1 MPFYCSGICSSQ
13 CCILKGFNLIRPLQT
28 SGWLQLALYVVALA
42 AITKPMGLYLMQ
54 ALDVNGKTWFDRELR
69 PLERLT
75 YRLMGVNSDR
85 EHDWKQYTFAMLLF
99 SLVSCL
105 FTYAILRLQ
114 HLLPLNPQG
123 FAALSPD
130 LAFNTAVSFT
140 TNTNWQSYGGES
152 TMSYLSQMVA
162 LTIHNFTSAATGIA
176 FAAALVRGLARH
188 SAKTLGNFWVDLVR
202 TTYYLLL
209 PICVVFAVFLVSQGM
224 IQNFRPYTKAK
235 LTESFIIQVP
245 KVDEKG
251 QPVTTNVAV
260 VVQAP
265 KLDAQSK
272 PVLANGGAVMVD
284 VPQLDAKGQPL
295 MTNLPVMVD
304 QKVEEQT
311 IVQGPMAS
319 QVAIKMLGTNGGG
332 YVNANAAH
340 PFENPTPLSNFLQ
353 MLSIFAI
360 GSGLTYYLGRMTK
373 NQAHGWAV
381 WSAMTALFLAG
392 VLVAW
397 WAESAGNPIHQH
409 LGISVAD
416 GNLEGKEVRFGIFN
430 SALFAT
436 ITTDASCGAV
446 NSMHDSF
453 TALGGLVPLFNIQL
467 GEIIFGGV
475 GAGLYGMLVFV
486 VLAVFIAG
494 LMVGR
499 TPEYLGKK
507 IQSYD
512 VKMAMLALLVL
523 CLSILGFSAW
533 AAVSQWGL
541 TGLNNSG
548 PHGLSEI
555 LYAFSSGTGN
565 NGSAFA
571 GLTANTPCYNTTL
584 GLAMLIGRFLM
595 IIPIM
600 ALAGSLVQKKIAPPS
615 AGTFPVS
622 GGTFVVLLLGTVLLI
637 GALNFLP
644 VLALGPIVEHFLT
657 LQGKLF

>member
-1 MPFYCSGICSSQ
+1 M
-13 CCILKGFNLIRPLQT
+13 QT
-28 SGWLQLALYVVALA
+28 SGWLQLALYVIALA
-42 AITKPMGLYLMQ
+42 AITKPMGVYLLRV
-54 ALDVNGKTWFDRELR
+54 LDANGKTWFDPMLR
-69 PLERLT
+69 PLERVT
-75 YRLMGVNSDR
+75 YRLMGVDSSK

-99 SLVSCL
+99 GLVSCL

-123 FAALSPD
+123 LGPVSPD

-140 TNTNWQSYGGES
+140 SNTNWQNYVGES

-162 LTIHNFTSAATGIA
+162 LAIHNFGSAAVGIA
-176 FAAALVRGLARH
+176 LAAALVRGIARH

-202 TTYYLLL
+202 LNYYLLL
-209 PICVVFAVFLVSQGM
+209 PICLGFAVFLVSQGM
-224 IQNFRPYTKAK
+224 IQNFKPYTKAK
-235 LTESFIIQVP
+235 LMESFTVQVP

-260 VVQAP
+260 TVQTP
-265 KLDAQSK
+265 KLDAQGR
-272 PVLANGGAVMVD
+272 PVMANGAAVIVEI
-284 VPQLDAKGQPL
+284 QKLDEKGQPM
-295 MTNLPVMVD
+295 MTNMPVMVD

-319 QVAIKMLGTNGGG
+319 QIAIKMLGTNGGG

-340 PFENPTPLSNFLQ
+340 PFENPTPLSNFFQ
-353 MLSIFAI
+353 MLSIFSI
-360 GSGLTYYLGRMTK
+360 GSGLTYYLGRMVK
-373 NQAHGWAV
+373 NQRHGWTV
-381 WSAMTALFLAG
+381 WAAMMVLFVGG
-392 VLVAW
+392 VLLCW
-397 WAESAGNPIHQH
+397 WAEAAGNPIHH
-409 LGISVAD
+409 KLGLAVAD
-416 GNLEGKEVRFGIFN
+416 GNMEGKEVRFGIFN

-453 TALGGLVPLFNIQL
+453 TALGGFVPLFNIQL

-507 IQSYD
+507 IEAYD
-512 VKMAMLALLVL
+512 VKMAMLSLLIL
-523 CLSILGFSAW
+523 AISILAFAAW
-533 AAVSQWGL
+533 ASVSKWGL
-541 TGLNNSG
+541 AGLNNSG
-548 PHGLSEI
+548 PHGLSEM
-555 LYAFSSGTGN
+555 LYAYSSCTGN

-571 GLTANTPCYNTTL
+571 GLTGNTPWYNTTL

-595 IIPIM
+595 IVPIM
-600 ALAGSLVQKKIAPPS
+600 ALAGSLVRKKVAPAS
-615 AGTFPVS
+615 AGTFPAS
-622 GGTFVVLLLGTVLLI
+622 GGTFLVLLLGTVLLI

-644 VLALGPIVEHFLT
+644 ALTLGPIVEHFLT
-657 LQGKLF
+657 AQGKLF